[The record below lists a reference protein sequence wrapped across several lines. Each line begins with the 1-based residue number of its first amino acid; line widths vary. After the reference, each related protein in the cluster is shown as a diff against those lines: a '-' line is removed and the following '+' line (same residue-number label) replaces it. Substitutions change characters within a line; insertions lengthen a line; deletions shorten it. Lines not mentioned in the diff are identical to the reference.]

1 MASTSTV
8 TKELQDQFLST
19 VRKSQ
24 EIALD
29 AIKTMV
35 DTIQNITPK
44 VPSVNVPFAD
54 RLPKPED
61 VVASGYDF
69 AEQLLTS
76 QRKFADEV
84 VKATAPLLP
93 GKGETRRPPP
103 SKAGSRACPRRRPS
117 QSQLRPSQARPKIK
131 VRGSSGTPELPRTL
145 LCAPDPVRS
154 GSRPAGP

>member
-8 TKELQDQFLST
+8 SKELQDQFLST

-84 VKATAPLLP
+84 VKATAPLMP
-93 GKGETRRPPP
+93 GKAE
-103 SKAGSRACPRRRPS
+103 A
-117 QSQLRPSQARPKIK
+117 
-131 VRGSSGTPELPRTL
+131 E
-145 LCAPDPVRS
+145 
-154 GSRPAGP
+154 